1 MTKERSMRIGFC
13 LLAGVLFGM
22 PILTVGFAAEAR
34 THHHHA
40 AHSAHS
46 APANV
51 TPPLSNQNATQG
63 IQKSEE
69 HNAPNPRTAPDKAND
84 DKQPGRHSPGVGQG
98 GNEGV
103 AGSANTGAGMKEN
116 NLPDV
121 KALGPV
127 DTSNTI
133 VRPRLQGAKAEM
145 TRRGASKTNP
155 KGGKYFHTRQAFI
168 RHKNNPVVRNTIG
181 VSIVPRDAAAGQRRM
196 PVGAPP
202 DKRPDVQEGAVKV
215 SPGAPPA
222 GVFHPNRDTGQALAN
237 RGGIS
242 GSSFPHHG
250 FVPAALGGQTKMN
263 GALNGSTVRPKY

>member
-1 MTKERSMRIGFC
+1 MTKEPSMRIGFY
-13 LLAGVLFGM
+13 LLACVLFGV
-22 PILTVGFAAEAR
+22 PVLTVGFAAEAR

-40 AHSAHS
+40 AHSVHS

-103 AGSANTGAGMKEN
+103 AGSANTGAGTKEN

-250 FVPAALGGQTKMN
+250 FVPAALGGQAKMN